1 MTDLSMQIRDY
12 AAYVELTAPDPIA
25 RVRPP
30 STFREWLAELICR
43 LRNLGSTGEVG
54 GCG

>member
-1 MTDLSMQIRDY
+1 MSDLQSQIRDY
-12 AAYVELTAPDPIA
+12 AAYVEVTAPDPVA
-25 RVRPP
+25 RVRSP
-30 STFREWLAELICR
+30 SALREWLAAILCR

>member
-1 MTDLSMQIRDY
+1 MSDLRTQIRDY
-12 AAYVELTAPDPIA
+12 AAYVEHTAPDPIA

-30 STFREWLAELICR
+30 ASLREWLAAILCR
-43 LRNLGSTGEVG
+43 LRNLGSTSELG